1 VQTFGEEKAWE
12 MLVTFAERRL
22 EQTGGDENG
31 ALEMMLGDVSDEMD
45 TIKRDLWP
53 ATVRRAIAEAEEREA
68 EQGGG

>member
-1 VQTFGEEKAWE
+1 VQTFGEEEAWE

-31 ALEMMLGDVSDEMD
+31 AFEMMLGDGSDEMNA
-45 TIKRDLWP
+45 IKRDLWP
-53 ATVRRAIAEAEEREA
+53 GTIRRAIAEAEERQA